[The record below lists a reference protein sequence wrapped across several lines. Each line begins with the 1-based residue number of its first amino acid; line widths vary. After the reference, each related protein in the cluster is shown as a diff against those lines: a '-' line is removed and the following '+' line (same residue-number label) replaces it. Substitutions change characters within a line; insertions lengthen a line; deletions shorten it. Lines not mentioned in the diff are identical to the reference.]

1 MIKPL
6 MTAKIKGRMTPWER
20 AAGRFLRSPDGH
32 PEAVVGA
39 APDAPPAAVTPEV
52 VTPPADAPV
61 VEVLG
66 SILGGAS
73 GLIDD
78 SPADGA
84 DDFVVD
90 PNAAPAD
97 AVDAA
102 GAAEGGEPAEP
113 DATPFEGLKAPEGF
127 AALDEAALN
136 EATPILRELGADTPE
151 KAQAIIDKFG
161 PVLAGMTERANAA
174 AITRIDDDRAARV
187 AEWAA
192 QVQAD
197 PEIGGANYAKS
208 VQLAGT
214 VMDRFMDADSR
225 AFLDES
231 GLGNY
236 PGLVKAFAKI
246 GGQISDG
253 TIHTSEAAQP
263 AKGHKMYDDVF
274 LPPEQRRG

>member
-1 MIKPL
+1 
-6 MTAKIKGRMTPWER
+6 MTDPTLTTENP
-20 AAGRFLRSPDGH
+20 S
-32 PEAVVGA
+32 EA
-39 APDAPPAAVTPEV
+39 PAAVTPEV
-52 VTPPADAPV
+52 VTPPAAAPSA
-61 VEVLG
+61 EAPK
-66 SILGGAS
+66 SILGGATA
-73 GLIDD
+73 DA
-78 SPADGA
+78 PAADGA
-84 DDFVVD
+84 ADSVVD
-90 PNAAPAD
+90 PDAPAAD
-97 AVDAA
+97 
-102 GAAEGGEPAEP
+102 AAEGGEPAEP

-127 AALDEAALN
+127 AALDETALN

-174 AITRIDDDRAARV
+174 AITRIDDDRATRV
-187 AEWAA
+187 AEWAT

-246 GGQISDG
+246 GGQIAEG
-253 TIHTSEAAQP
+253 VIHTSEAAQE
-263 AKGHKMYDDVF
+263 KRGHALYDERF

>member
-1 MIKPL
+1 
-6 MTAKIKGRMTPWER
+6 MTDTTELTTEIQSE
-20 AAGRFLRSPDGH
+20 
-32 PEAVVGA
+32 A
-39 APDAPPAAVTPEV
+39 APAVTPEV
-52 VTPPADAPV
+52 VTPPADASAAEAPK
-61 VEVLG
+61 
-66 SILGGAS
+66 SILGAATA
-73 GLIDD
+73 DA
-78 SPADGA
+78 PAADGA
-84 DDFVVD
+84 ADPVVD
-90 PNAAPAD
+90 PDAPAAD
-97 AVDAA
+97 
-102 GAAEGGEPAEP
+102 AAEGGEPAEP

-127 AALDEAALN
+127 AALDETALN

-187 AEWAA
+187 AEWAT

-214 VMDRFMDADSR
+214 FMDRYFGPKGEKPGDNPGR
-225 AFLDES
+225 EFLDES

-236 PGLVKAFAKI
+236 PALVKAFAKAGAEI
-246 GGQISDG
+246 ADG

>member
-1 MIKPL
+1 
-6 MTAKIKGRMTPWER
+6 MTDTTELTTENPSE
-20 AAGRFLRSPDGH
+20 
-32 PEAVVGA
+32 A
-39 APDAPPAAVTPEV
+39 APAVAPEV
-52 VTPPADAPV
+52 VTPPADAPAS
-61 VEVLG
+61 EAPK
-66 SILGGAS
+66 SILGGATA
-73 GLIDD
+73 DA
-78 SPADGA
+78 PAADGA
-84 DDFVVD
+84 ADPVVD
-90 PNAAPAD
+90 PDAPAAD
-97 AVDAA
+97 
-102 GAAEGGEPAEP
+102 AAEGVEPAEP

-127 AALDEAALN
+127 AALDETALN

-161 PVLAGMTERANAA
+161 PVLAGMTERANAS

-187 AEWAA
+187 AEWAT

>member
-1 MIKPL
+1 
-6 MTAKIKGRMTPWER
+6 MTDTTELTTEIP
-20 AAGRFLRSPDGH
+20 S
-32 PEAVVGA
+32 EA
-39 APDAPPAAVTPEV
+39 PAAVTPEV
-52 VTPPADAPV
+52 ITSSADAPAAEAPKSILGAATADAPAADGAADPVVDPDAPPAD
-61 VEVLG
+61 
-66 SILGGAS
+66 
-73 GLIDD
+73 
-78 SPADGA
+78 
-84 DDFVVD
+84 
-90 PNAAPAD
+90 
-97 AVDAA
+97 
-102 GAAEGGEPAEP
+102 AAEGGEPAEP

-127 AALDEAALN
+127 AALDETALN

-187 AEWAA
+187 AEWAT

-263 AKGHKMYDDVF
+263 ARGHKMYDDVF

>member
-1 MIKPL
+1 
-6 MTAKIKGRMTPWER
+6 MTDTTELTIENPSE
-20 AAGRFLRSPDGH
+20 
-32 PEAVVGA
+32 A
-39 APDAPPAAVTPEV
+39 APAVAPEV
-52 VTPPADAPV
+52 VTPPADAPAA
-61 VEVLG
+61 EAPK
-66 SILGGAS
+66 SILGAATA
-73 GLIDD
+73 DA
-78 SPADGA
+78 PAADGA
-84 DDFVVD
+84 ADPVVD
-90 PNAAPAD
+90 PDAPAAD
-97 AVDAA
+97 
-102 GAAEGGEPAEP
+102 AAEGGEPAEA

-127 AALDEAALN
+127 AALDETALN

-187 AEWAA
+187 AEWAT

>member
-1 MIKPL
+1 
-6 MTAKIKGRMTPWER
+6 MTDTTLTIENP
-20 AAGRFLRSPDGH
+20 S
-32 PEAVVGA
+32 EA
-39 APDAPPAAVTPEV
+39 PAAITPEV
-52 VTPPADAPV
+52 VTPPNDAPAA
-61 VEVLG
+61 ESAK
-66 SILGGAS
+66 SILGGATAEPA
-73 GLIDD
+73 
-78 SPADGA
+78 PADGA
-84 DDFVVD
+84 ADAPGDAD
-90 PNAAPAD
+90 APPAD
-97 AVDAA
+97 ADAKGEGDA
-102 GAAEGGEPAEP
+102 PAEG
-113 DATPFEGLKAPEGF
+113 DTTPFEGLKAPEGF
-127 AALDEAALN
+127 AALDEAAMN

-187 AEWAA
+187 AEWAT

>member
-1 MIKPL
+1 MTDTTL
-6 MTAKIKGRMTPWER
+6 MTETQ
-20 AAGRFLRSPDGH
+20 S
-32 PEAVVGA
+32 EA
-39 APDAPPAAVTPEV
+39 PAAVTPEV
-52 VTPPADAPV
+52 VTPPADAPAA
-61 VEVLG
+61 EAPK
-66 SILGGAS
+66 SILGSATA
-73 GLIDD
+73 DA
-78 SPADGA
+78 PAADGA
-84 DDFVVD
+84 ADPVVD
-90 PNAAPAD
+90 PDAPAAD
-97 AVDAA
+97 
-102 GAAEGGEPAEP
+102 AAEGGEPAEP

-127 AALDEAALN
+127 AALDEAALT

-161 PVLAGMTERANAA
+161 LVLAGMTERANAA

-187 AEWAA
+187 AEWAT